1 MKLAI
6 ETDALTRSFHGRT
19 VLDKVSLRAEAGRVF
34 ALLGPNGSGKTT
46 MINILTGLLA
56 PDAGRVLVAGV
67 DVVADPEAV
76 CSRIALTG
84 QSTAVDELLTGAENL
99 WMMGRLWGL
108 RAAPARQ
115 RAAALLQEFDLVEA
129 GGRQVR
135 TYSGGMRRRLDLA
148 LSLVRTPEVLFLDEP
163 TTGLD
168 PRSRRDLWQVIR
180 SLAGG
185 GTTVFLTTQYLEEAD
200 HLADQIAVLHAGT
213 IVAQG
218 TAHELK
224 SHIGGDV
231 VEVTNDQGAVLR
243 RVPTDGSLPGLRT
256 AIEALDAEAVSG
268 QVTIHRPTLDDVF
281 LALTAQEA
289 HR

>member
-1 MKLAI
+1 
-6 ETDALTRSFHGRT
+6 
-19 VLDKVSLRAEAGRVF
+19 
-34 ALLGPNGSGKTT
+34 
-46 MINILTGLLA
+46 
-56 PDAGRVLVAGV
+56 
-67 DVVADPEAV
+67 
-76 CSRIALTG
+76 LTG

-108 RAAPARQ
+108 RATPARQ
-115 RAAALLQEFDLVEA
+115 RAAALLEEFDLVEA

-168 PRSRRDLWQVIR
+168 PRSRRDLWHVIR

-218 TAHELK
+218 TAQELK

-231 VEVTNDQGAVLR
+231 VEVTDGQGTVLR
-243 RVPTDGSLPGLRT
+243 RVPTDGSLPGLR
-256 AIEALDAEAVSG
+256 AAVEALDAEAVSG
-268 QVTIHRPTLDDVF
+268 QVTVHRPTLDDVF
-281 LALTAQEA
+281 LALTANPDPEPDHQLDHDPDHRYRDDAPTAQEA